1 VDGAGSGSCYVKIFH
16 IRYVESSCSAARL
29 VFRYQNGLFL
39 FQRWKAEASLGRD
52 GGVLPKLVARRM
64 GGLHYGSG
72 ITANCPPAVVAEC
85 ARN

>member
-1 VDGAGSGSCYVKIFH
+1 MELAQDHVAWRSLLLEMLNFLVLLP
-16 IRYVESSCSAARL
+16 EL

-52 GGVLPKLVARRM
+52 GDVLPKLVARRM

-72 ITANCPPAVVAEC
+72 TTANCPPAVVAEC